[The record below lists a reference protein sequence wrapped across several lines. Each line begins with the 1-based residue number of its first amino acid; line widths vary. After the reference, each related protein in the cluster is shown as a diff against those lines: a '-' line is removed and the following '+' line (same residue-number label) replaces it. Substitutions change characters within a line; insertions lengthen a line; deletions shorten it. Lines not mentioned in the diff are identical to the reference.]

1 MMKNF
6 KLLVAGFLV
15 ILSVTRATRAD
26 IRKEC
31 RKQTGVSWAALKKL
45 KSGDFNQADHKLK
58 CYLRCFMMKNGII
71 RSDDQVDVENAI
83 RHLPPNLQE
92 SSRKALFKCKN
103 SYTPK
108 RLVRLNREKVKIRG
122 KMREQRWSERAK
134 MREHIGKA
142 GVLSRGILRSR
153 RRRRRRRHRRTLTVR
168 VQSTK
173 EKPSHRLEYICM
185 LYEVMNG
192 EEEYHKDLI

>member
-103 SYTPK
+103 SSSKNGCDKAYEI
-108 RLVRLNREKVKIRG
+108 VRCYFKSQPE
-122 KMREQRWSERAK
+122 
-134 MREHIGKA
+134 
-142 GVLSRGILRSR
+142 ILRS
-153 RRRRRRRHRRTLTVR
+153 VSF
-168 VQSTK
+168 V
-173 EKPSHRLEYICM
+173 
-185 LYEVMNG
+185 
-192 EEEYHKDLI
+192 